1 MGKEVILKLISSME
15 SNEDYNSANRNDSLK
30 YHSHNLSYSG
40 NYSDPVIQK
49 LSYTQPKKVLNDNL
63 ATSGSEL
70 ADIDTNI
77 TSQANPNTD
86 PLDLVFQQIGVLQNE
101 NKEMMVEL
109 MGYQSDYSKINTLR
123 NQIDRASKHNRELL
137 VESKA
142 VSQAFVSKSLKKWV
156 DQTLSP
162 KEPSFKKYEK
172 GLTKLQNRFNAL
184 RLEAQ
189 NAEGKFHLRH
199 NNCDSYNLIIEL
211 EMQRVQ
217 EVQNTQEGEYSQ
229 TIKGVDIQI
238 YKEQQETKLLRL
250 KYEGVLDRLDKQID
264 RLEIWI
270 GMLLTKYL
278 LIFK

>member
-1 MGKEVILKLISSME
+1 
-15 SNEDYNSANRNDSLK
+15 
-30 YHSHNLSYSG
+30 
-40 NYSDPVIQK
+40 
-49 LSYTQPKKVLNDNL
+49 
-63 ATSGSEL
+63 
-70 ADIDTNI
+70 
-77 TSQANPNTD
+77 
-86 PLDLVFQQIGVLQNE
+86 
-101 NKEMMVEL
+101 
-109 MGYQSDYSKINTLR
+109 
-123 NQIDRASKHNRELL
+123 
-137 VESKA
+137 
-142 VSQAFVSKSLKKWV
+142 
-156 DQTLSP
+156 
-162 KEPSFKKYEK
+162 
-172 GLTKLQNRFNAL
+172 L

-229 TIKGVDIQI
+229 TTKGVDIQI